1 MEEEWSTILDER
13 QEFYNEI
20 LQELNND
27 YLN

>member
-1 MEEEWSTILDER
+1 MKEEWSTILDER